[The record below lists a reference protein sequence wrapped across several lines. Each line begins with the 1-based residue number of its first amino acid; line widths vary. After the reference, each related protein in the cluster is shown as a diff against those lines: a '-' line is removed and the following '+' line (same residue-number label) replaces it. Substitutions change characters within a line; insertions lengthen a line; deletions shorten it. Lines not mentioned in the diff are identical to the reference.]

1 MRKGQIGDAR
11 MKNEKLKKKI
21 IASNKTELDDSVKE
35 DIWYLYF
42 NRLWS
47 IEQITEKYAKILDY
61 RQVKRIIFERLK

>member
-21 IASNKTELDDSVKE
+21 IASNKTEFDDSVKE
-35 DIWYLYF
+35 DIWYLYY